1 MGTRIVKLSGKGY
14 WAKVFESN
22 RDKKGYNDQLV
33 DIGGQT
39 TIDVDLDARHMAL
52 LKKSGSMLQGNP
64 SPDNDGLTRVKFRRR
79 WTENYGGGEPKI
91 ERADGTAWDIETDG
105 LIGNGSDVEITL
117 NVYDTRNKTIVG
129 TRLEKVKVTNLVP
142 YEGGPVVMTVDD
154 VDAPAPAPAT
164 QPAAQADEIPF

>member
-1 MGTRIVKLSGKGY
+1 MGTRIVKLKGKGY

-22 RDKKGYNDQLV
+22 RDKTGYDNALA

-39 TIDVDLDARHMAL
+39 SIDVDLDERHMAL
-52 LKKSGSMLQGNP
+52 LKKSKSMLKGTN
-64 SPDNDGLTRVKFRRR
+64 SPDNPELTRVKFRRK

-91 ERADGTAWDIETDG
+91 ERADGTPWDIETDG

-117 NVYDTRNKTIVG
+117 SVYDTRRTGIVG
-129 TRLEKVKVTNLVP
+129 TRLDKVKVTNLVA

-154 VDAPAPAPAT
+154 DTSPSSE
-164 QPAAQADEIPF
+164 QPMAEQKVEDEVPF